1 MTDSLLADGLPAD
14 EPPVPTPTPAPVPA
28 PPECDPELGER
39 AAEEF
44 SHRFQTINIWGNRGF
59 LNISDLVS
67 GGQHA
72 DFAGDGEP
80 APARG
85 DGVEPREGDI
95 PAERTALALEGFA
108 EPGWFA
114 DALGR
119 LRDDRLLFLAG
130 EEGTGRRTAALNL
143 LHRQTGSFDL
153 RALDSDTD
161 LTTWAPTAAPARG
174 YLADG
179 LLEPRLTALDT
190 IALDGLRARLERAD
204 ARMVVVVPRTPA
216 ALAHLGDT
224 LHTPPVRA
232 VPPEPRA
239 VLDARL
245 AAVLGG
251 PADVAPAL
259 AALPPGL
266 LDDILLPGL
275 RPAQVVEIAAEIVR
289 VVRRGADPESV
300 REHLSFHAADRA
312 PRLLD
317 TLRDRPEDLA
327 LLLAAC
333 VFEHFDQTLV
343 EEEAERLLRIA
354 DGRLGGTAPE
364 EDADAE
370 EPPPPVFRRSR
381 SERLAAI
388 GAYAA
393 PAEVRT
399 TSAYSYLTQ
408 PVVFTRHLQGRAVLE
423 HVWREHP
430 AAASLLVEWL
440 GSTPSEHGRGDRA
453 GFVLGQCAQWSSGRR
468 ALGPVEELAA
478 SARPADWRLA
488 ARALGAA
495 STDPVL
501 ATAVKARLRGWSRQG
516 SVSRRCTAALAC
528 ATEFGLARPGTA
540 LTLLRTV
547 CDGPGDGTG
556 AVASAVR
563 RALLSLFAEPAGR
576 DALLT
581 GLVPWCRAGGATR
594 QAACTATAHLLRTA
608 ATAREPAEW
617 WTRHLL
623 GTWTG
628 GAPGEDPPGLEL
640 IRCALAEPE
649 TFPAVRAALLDW
661 QRRAADDPRRAPFVE
676 HLADRLGAA
685 PRGGVLR
692 LLTAFEAA
700 RPAPGGRRAG
710 EALAAW
716 RQAL

>member
-1 MTDSLLADGLPAD
+1 MSAALQTLADGISLK
-14 EPPVPTPTPAPVPA
+14 
-28 PPECDPELGER
+28 
-39 AAEEF
+39 
-44 SHRFQTINIWGNRGF
+44 GN
-59 LNISDLVS
+59 
-67 GGQHA
+67 
-72 DFAGDGEP
+72 
-80 APARG
+80 
-85 DGVEPREGDI
+85 
-95 PAERTALALEGFA
+95 LA
-108 EPGWFA
+108 
-114 DALGR
+114 
-119 LRDDRLLFLAG
+119 
-130 EEGTGRRTAALNL
+130 
-143 LHRQTGSFDL
+143 SI
-153 RALDSDTD
+153 DTD
-161 LTTWAPTAAPARG
+161 LTTWAPGAAPARG

-204 ARMVVVVPRTPA
+204 AHLVVVIPWTPA
-216 ALAHLGDT
+216 VLAHLGDT

-232 VPPEPRA
+232 LPPEPRA

-266 LDDILLPGL
+266 LDEILQPGL

-317 TLRDRPEDLA
+317 ALRDSPEDLA

-343 EEEAERLLRIA
+343 EEEAGRLLRLA
-354 DGRLGGTAPE
+354 DGRLGGGDP
-364 EDADAE
+364 DADAE
-370 EPPPPVFRRSR
+370 EAPRAVFRRSR
-381 SERLAAI
+381 SERLEAI
-388 GAYAA
+388 GAYVG
-393 PAEVRT
+393 PAEVHT
-399 TSAYSYLTQ
+399 TSAYSYVTR
-408 PVVFTRHLQGRAVLE
+408 PVAFTRHLQGRAVLE

-430 AAASLLVEWL
+430 EAAGLLVEWL
-440 GSTPSEHGRGDRA
+440 ATTPSEHGRGDRA
-453 GFVLGQCAQWSSGRR
+453 GFVLGRCAQWSSGRR

-478 SARPADWRLA
+478 STRPADWRLA

-501 ATAVKARLRGWSRQG
+501 ATAVKARLRGWSRQA
-516 SVSRRCTAALAC
+516 SVSRRCTVALAC

-547 CDGPGDGTG
+547 CDGPRDGTG

-576 DALLT
+576 ADLLT
-581 GLVPWCRAGGATR
+581 GLVSWTRAGGATR

-608 ATAREPAEW
+608 AAAREPAEW

-623 GTWTG
+623 GTRPGTRPG
-628 GAPGEDPPGLEL
+628 GRPGEDPPGLEL

-649 TFPAVRAALLDW
+649 TFPAVRAALLEW

-692 LLTAFEAA
+692 LLSAFEAA
-700 RPAPGGRRAG
+700 GPAPGGRRAA